1 MLGRPKC
8 LHSFVETDHL
18 SGGGGEG
25 KDDTPNTQSPPLLSV
40 EGKAHCSPLIPPQ
53 ATEHRHECHHFHF
66 PSKLSPPSVAPAVIL
81 RSRRNLTLIAKVLQ
95 TSVSMDTFETNE
107 SYLQNMAYPF
117 IFSAHKLMLNKFC
130 TDFVDVSMKFEYIEA
145 SPKLSD
151 IPTFYNPS
159 YSDLSLVF
167 TRLSYCLHS
176 GLENPSEHE
185 FHAKSTQMFI
195 ESRPTVE
202 RLKSPSS
209 SPLAAPASSPTPLDD
224 FILSVGDSREDNDHV
239 IDQAESTLPP
249 SLQLDNELKEESTL
263 LSGT

>member
-1 MLGRPKC
+1 MHHTTAIKIWMRSAEVAVKGRMTHQTRK
-8 LHSFVETDHL
+8 
-18 SGGGGEG
+18 
-25 KDDTPNTQSPPLLSV
+25 SPPLLSV

-159 YSDLSLVF
+159 YSSFGVVPPDVHLPV
-167 TRLSYCLHS
+167 
-176 GLENPSEHE
+176 
-185 FHAKSTQMFI
+185 
-195 ESRPTVE
+195 
-202 RLKSPSS
+202 PSS
-209 SPLAAPASSPTPLDD
+209 SLI
-224 FILSVGDSREDNDHV
+224 ILHYLV
-239 IDQAESTLPP
+239 IAQ
-249 SLQLDNELKEESTL
+249 
-263 LSGT
+263 